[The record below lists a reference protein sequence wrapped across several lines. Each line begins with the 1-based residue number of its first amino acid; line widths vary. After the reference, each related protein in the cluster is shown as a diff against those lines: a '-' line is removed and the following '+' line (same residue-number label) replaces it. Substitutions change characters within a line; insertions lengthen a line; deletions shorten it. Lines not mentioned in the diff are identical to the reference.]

1 MWTPFIYPIEEGT
14 YHVDYPY
21 WALHPSNSATLRG
34 GLRGTLRGGLRGV
47 QGTLG
52 GRGLK
57 GRLEGVP

>member
-1 MWTPFIYPIEEGT
+1 MVGPFRCMHDTIILG
-14 YHVDYPY
+14 
-21 WALHPSNSATLRG
+21 PSPFKQRNLKG

-57 GRLEGVP
+57 GGLEGVP